1 MDANAV
7 SNRSDGNG
15 DEMITDL
22 KNNFNLKI
30 LILDLL
36 YDIAGSILYAAG
48 IYTFAGNADF
58 APGGVTGLALILNYV
73 SGLPVG
79 TLTLLFNI
87 PLVLISYKTVR
98 KRLILKSAKTMVIAS
113 LFLDAVFPLLPAYT
127 GSRLMAA
134 LCSGVFLGAGM
145 ALFYIRGS
153 SSGGIDFLTLT
164 IKKKK
169 PYLSI
174 GVITMGIDLA
184 VILLG
189 WPVFGDADAVL
200 YGLTATGIS
209 MIVLDKILYGAGAG
223 SLAIIITGKGTAVT
237 EKIRENVRRGVTVI
251 PSSGGYTGMRLD
263 VLLCACSKTEAYLV
277 KQSVQ
282 ETDERAFFM
291 FIETSEVFGEGF
303 AGK

>member
-1 MDANAV
+1 
-7 SNRSDGNG
+7 
-15 DEMITDL
+15 MISGL
-22 KNNFNLKI
+22 KNSFDLKI
-30 LILDLL
+30 LLWDLL

-58 APGGVTGLALILNYV
+58 APGGVTGLALILNYLT
-73 SGLPVG
+73 GFPVG

-87 PLVLISYKTVR
+87 PLVLISYKAVG
-98 KRLILKSAKTMVIAS
+98 KRLLLKSAKTMVIAS
-113 LFLDAVFPLLPAYT
+113 FFLDAVFPVLPVYS

-134 LCSGVFLGAGM
+134 LCSGVFLGCGM

-174 GVITMGIDLA
+174 GVITMAIDLA

-189 WPVFGDADAVL
+189 WPVFGDVDAAL

-209 MIVLDKILYGAGAG
+209 AIVLDKILYGTGAG
-223 SLAIIITGKGTAVT
+223 TLAIIITEQGAAVT
-237 EKIRENVRRGVTVI
+237 EKIRENVRRGVTMI
-251 PSSGGYTGMRLD
+251 PASGGYTGMHRD
-263 VLLCACSKTEAYLV
+263 MLLCACAKAEAYLV
-277 KQSVQ
+277 KQAVQ
-282 ETDERAFFM
+282 EADARAFCM
-291 FIETSEVFGEGF
+291 FTETSEVFGEGF
-303 AGK
+303 RGKTG